1 MEAKEIAQV
10 AVGGG
15 IIIGILWWL
24 TKTLRG
30 EEVPPGEVPPV
41 EVKSFTI
48 EKR

>member
-1 MEAKEIAQV
+1 MEAKEIAQA

-24 TKTLRG
+24 IKTLRG
-30 EEVPPGEVPPV
+30 EVPGEVPPGEV
-41 EVKSFTI
+41 KNFTI